1 MWSERQQGL
10 GEEAGRGKGGSRVSL
25 LSLPALRIEGGKTE
39 RSSIVEEG
47 AAKGKGNDASFPV
60 FCWIRICK
68 AGLYNEGVLQFAVAV
83 GWIHCICS
91 LHLHFQV
98 PAGVLCVSSLSPL
111 WHVLWHCVPRALCLH
126 GTVFSAHHGRA
137 DCASQERPHHPLLPS
152 LLSLCNSL
160 GLWFLLL
167 LLLPK
172 IFLSSYGCLPFFSL
186 LTPKLFLLQS
196 CPIW

>member
-47 AAKGKGNDASFPV
+47 AAEGKGNDASFPV

-83 GWIHCICS
+83 G
-91 LHLHFQV
+91 
-98 PAGVLCVSSLSPL
+98 
-111 WHVLWHCVPRALCLH
+111 
-126 GTVFSAHHGRA
+126 
-137 DCASQERPHHPLLPS
+137 
-152 LLSLCNSL
+152 
-160 GLWFLLL
+160 
-167 LLLPK
+167 
-172 IFLSSYGCLPFFSL
+172 
-186 LTPKLFLLQS
+186 
-196 CPIW
+196 